1 MRPPAT
7 ARHARHRIAGLLLG
21 GLLLLLAQSLGL
33 LHGYSHG
40 HGAAVAALT
49 PAAAADE
56 HAGHDHHAPGLF
68 DGHEDDS
75 AECRLFDQLLHADS
89 LLAGAASLA
98 EPPTAMLPQP
108 ARQGVR
114 LAAQAAGY
122 LARGPPAG

>member
-7 ARHARHRIAGLLLG
+7 SQHTRRRIAGLLLG

-40 HGAAVAALT
+40 HGAASVALT
-49 PAAAADE
+49 PAVSADDLAA
-56 HAGHDHHAPGLF
+56 HGHRAPGLF

-89 LLAGAASLA
+89 LLTDATALA
-98 EPPTAMLPQP
+98 EPPAAAPPQP
-108 ARQGVR
+108 SRHGVR
-114 LAAQAAGY
+114 LASQAAGY